1 MASHL
6 AHLSEVAGCSGKGPR
21 LLQWLGACLDL
32 GGYLGPE
39 PSLLASQ
46 YSYRT

>member
-1 MASHL
+1 MASHP